1 MFRFEDPIYLWL
13 LVLIPVLALIRF
25 VTCRSQ
31 KKKLRKFGDLKLL
44 KELMDALFRVAQMP
58 TASSPSTRPD
68 VRFIYVMGF
77 TVVFRYNTKKL
88 TLLSIRSSLQKPLTL
103 YQKA

>member
-1 MFRFEDPIYLWL
+1 M
-13 LVLIPVLALIRF
+13 ALELEFSR
-25 VTCRSQ
+25 RSTVQ
-31 KKKLRKFGDLKLL
+31 LQRILTFYDNRNGSDTYSRKLL